1 MVNLIHIY
9 PQLFTS
15 IHKEKSSKKEST
27 STPLL
32 LFLPFKTLTSTT
44 HPSVTFSNELTRR
57 ISCKQYWNL
66 IEIPLL
72 CIVELK
78 EQL

>member
-44 HPSVTFSNELTRR
+44 HPSVTFSNELTREA
-57 ISCKQYWNL
+57 STGANSAQFQKNNGTN
-66 IEIPLL
+66 PNG
-72 CIVELK
+72 
-78 EQL
+78 